1 MRTLKRSKS
10 RPAELSEV
18 DPKGL
23 TESEREEHEAKV
35 AKHSEAVKRCES
47 EDRTSYSVTGP
58 HASLMK
64 FPSGASHPGH
74 RLAATAC
81 GSKVRIVVSLL
92 INAAP
97 SDFGQLGACVEDAH
111 RALIKAGIP
120 VREGAPRM
128 QVAADPGYLSEQDLK
143 FAADNAAWVD
153 VLIHE
158 PAAPIRTV
166 GPGGE
171 AQFGREAFEIAED
184 GTATCPAKKVMR
196 GPTKQGP
203 DRRSWRG
210 VGCGDCPLKSKCT
223 DSKKYRVLTQNPEAE
238 RVRELM
244 RKRMASPGAK
254 ERYNQRIATVEPVFA
269 YIEDTMGFRRSS
281 SRHTDTVKA
290 EIYLKVFAYNLTRL
304 AKGLRLVCVRLV
316 GDISDQGLE
325 ILAV

>member
-35 AKHSEAVKRCES
+35 AKHREAVKRCES

-223 DSKKYRVLTQNPEAE
+223 DSKKGCRRPA
-238 RVRELM
+238 
-244 RKRMASPGAK
+244 PG
-254 ERYNQRIATVEPVFA
+254 R
-269 YIEDTMGFRRSS
+269 RRSAPD
-281 SRHTDTVKA
+281 R
-290 EIYLKVFAYNLTRL
+290 R
-304 AKGLRLVCVRLV
+304 R
-316 GDISDQGLE
+316 
-325 ILAV
+325 